1 MNELEHRTNTV
12 LFMGTYPPRECGIA
26 TFTQD
31 LAEAIDKQFS
41 PAIKTKVIALNKN
54 GTNIYNYPKKVVLQI
69 SDTDISDFIERA
81 KKINKIKNIKL
92 VSIQHEFGL
101 YSGEY
106 GEYILAFL
114 EVLKKPAII
123 TFHSILPN
131 PNKKLKTVVQEIA
144 KRVKHIVVMTDAA
157 IGILRRDYAITTPI
171 TIIPHGIPNVA
182 FEAQQREK
190 KNLGLHNRIVL
201 SSFGMMSKNKGYE
214 YVIEA
219 LSELIKKFPNIIYLI
234 VGETHPVVRK
244 KEGEKYRNM
253 LEREVKEHNLQ
264 KHVKF
269 YNKYL
274 TKKEIIQYL
283 KATDLYICPSLTPE
297 QITSGTLVYAMG
309 CGRAVIA
316 TPFLHA
322 RDVVT
327 KDRGRLVSF
336 GSAPSIRKA
345 IMELLEQKDRT
356 RELERNAYAY
366 TRPMIWQN
374 VGISYARLFNSS
386 LDVPEIYFTNIPHIN
401 VSHLRKLTDDF
412 GIVQFANYAHP
423 DVNSGYTLD
432 DNARALIV
440 CGALYEKFKK
450 KNKLALM
457 KTYLNYMKYVQ
468 QADGK
473 LYNYVTKTKILDK
486 DSWSEE
492 AHGRALRALGYI
504 ASLKGPPKDIKHE
517 AETLFATS
525 LPVALTF
532 EHPRPIASVIVG
544 LYHYNKEKYSEE
556 HIALIKKLADHLV
569 ALYEQNS
576 STEWRWFDHAMT
588 YSNAKLPE
596 SLLYAYIATQ
606 DKKYLMIAKE
616 SLDFLIAK
624 TFDNNTFIPIGQN
637 GWYNSETNQ
646 RALFDQQPIEA
657 AAMTNALVIAS
668 RIFRNPRYRKLAMTT
683 FNWFLGK
690 NIVHTTVY
698 NEETG
703 GCHDGLGQEVV
714 NMNQGAESTLAYLM
728 ARISLEE
735 HL

>member
-1 MNELEHRTNTV
+1 MNDFERRTNMV
-12 LFMGTYPPRECGIA
+12 LFMSTYPPRECGIA

-31 LAEAIDKQFS
+31 LAEVIDKQFS
-41 PAIKTKVIALNKN
+41 PVIKTRVIALNKN
-54 GTNIYNYPKKVVLQI
+54 GTNIYNYPRKVILQI
-69 SDTDISDFIERA
+69 SDTDISDFIEQA
-81 KKINKIKNIKL
+81 KKINKMRNIKL

-114 EVLKKPAII
+114 EVLKKSAII
-123 TFHSILPN
+123 TFHSVLPN
-131 PNKKLKTVVQEIA
+131 PNKKLRTVVQEIA
-144 KRVKHIVVMTDAA
+144 KRVRHIIVMTDAA
-157 IGILRRDYAITTPI
+157 IGILRGDYGITTPI
-171 TIIPHGIPNVA
+171 SIIPHGIPNVA
-182 FEAQQREK
+182 FESQQREK
-190 KNLGLHNRIVL
+190 KNLGFHNRIVL

-219 LSELIKKFPNIIYLI
+219 LPELIKKFPNILYLI
-234 VGETHPVVRK
+234 VGETHPIVRK

-253 LEREVKEHNLQ
+253 LEREVKERHLQ

-283 KATDLYICPSLTPE
+283 KATDIYVCPSLTPE

-322 RDVVT
+322 RDIVT
-327 KDRGRLVSF
+327 RDRGRLVSF
-336 GSAPSIRKA
+336 GSALSIRKA
-345 IMELLEQKDRT
+345 IAELLGRQDT
-356 RELERNAYAY
+356 IRELEKNAYAY

-374 VGISYARLFNSS
+374 VGISYTKLFSSS
-386 LDVPEIYFTNIPHIN
+386 LEVPEIYFTNIPHIN

-412 GIVQFANYAHP
+412 GIVQFANYTRP

-440 CGALYEKFKK
+440 CGALYERFKK

-457 KTYLNYMKYVQ
+457 KTYLGYMRYVK
-468 QADGK
+468 QADGR
-473 LYNYVTKTKILDK
+473 LYNYVTKTKVLDR

-504 ASLKGPPKDIKHE
+504 ASLKGLPRDIKHE
-517 AETLFATS
+517 AETLFADS
-525 LPVALTF
+525 LPIALTF

-544 LYHYNKEKYSEE
+544 LYHYNKEKYAEE
-556 HIALIKKLADHLV
+556 NIVLIKKLADHLV
-569 ALYEQNS
+569 AQYEKNS
-576 STEWRWFDHAMT
+576 TTTWRWFDRVMT

-596 SLLYAYIATQ
+596 SLFYAYIATQ
-606 DKKYLMIAKE
+606 DKRYLTVAKE
-616 SLDFLIAK
+616 SFDFLITK

-637 GWYNSETNQ
+637 GWYNSETDQ

-668 RIFRNPRYRKLAMTT
+668 RIFRNQRYRKLAMTT

-690 NIVHTTVY
+690 NIVNTAVY
-698 NEETG
+698 NVETG